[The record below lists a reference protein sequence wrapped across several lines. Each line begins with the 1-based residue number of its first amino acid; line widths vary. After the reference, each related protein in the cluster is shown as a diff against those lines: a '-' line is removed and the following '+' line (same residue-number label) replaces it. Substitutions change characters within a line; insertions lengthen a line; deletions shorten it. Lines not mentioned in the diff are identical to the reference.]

1 MIIYNV
7 HMNNVNISSTHKTFC
22 QFVKFGIVGL
32 SNTLIGYVVYTI
44 CVWLGMHYLWAN
56 IVGFFV
62 SVLNAFYWS
71 DRFVFI
77 KGGNEKRGLWT
88 SFLKTVLAYAS
99 TGILLNSILLWLF
112 IDELNLSEYIAP
124 LIILL
129 ITVPTNF
136 ILNKYWSF
144 KTKNVN
150 EED

>member
-1 MIIYNV
+1 MALKELFDDPKYKSII
-7 HMNNVNISSTHKTFC
+7 

-32 SNTLIGYVVYTI
+32 SNTLLGYVVYSFCI
-44 CVWLGMHYLWAN
+44 WIGMHYLIAN
-56 IVGFFV
+56 FIGFII

-71 DRFVFI
+71 DKFVFKKSDDEQRNELAALI
-77 KGGNEKRGLWT
+77 KT
-88 SFLKTVLAYAS
+88 ILAYAS

-112 IDELNLSEYIAP
+112 IDEMNISEYIAP

-144 KTKNVN
+144 KTKKVN